1 MNIII
6 LGAGQVGSSVAENL
20 SSEANDITLVDS
32 DSVVLSDLND
42 RLDIQTVV
50 GHASHPDVLKKAGIS
65 DADMLVAVTNSDET
79 NIVACQVAHSLFHTP
94 TKIARVRS
102 QEYLKYQELFDKSA
116 LPIDVLISPEQLI
129 SEHIQKLIEYPGA
142 LQVLDFAGG
151 RARLVGVKA
160 YYGGPLVGHE
170 IADLRK
176 HMPGVDSRVAAIFRR
191 GKGIVPNGHQV
202 IEADDEVFFIADRKD
217 IRAVMSELRKLD
229 KPIKR
234 IMLAGGG
241 NIGKRLAEALEGK
254 YNVKLL
260 ERNAERANEL
270 CCDLNQTIV
279 LLGDAADEDLLLEE
293 NIDQMDVF
301 CALTNDDEAN
311 ILSSMLVKRLGTK
324 KVMSII
330 NRHAYVDLMESEGTI
345 DVAISPRQITIS
357 GLLAHVR
364 RGDVVAVHSLRR
376 GAAEAIEAI
385 AHGDSATS
393 KVVGKTVE
401 QVKLPEGTTIGA
413 IIRGEKVIMAHHDIV
428 IENED
433 HLILFLLDK
442 KKFNAVEKLFQVSVT
457 FL

>member
-1 MNIII
+1 MNILI

-32 DSVVLSDLND
+32 NAVLLNDLSD

-50 GHASHPDVLKKAGIS
+50 GHASHPDVLKSAGIS
-65 DADMLVAVTNSDET
+65 DADMLIAVTNSDET

-94 TKIARVRS
+94 MKIARVRS
-102 QEYLKYQELFDKSA
+102 QEFLKYKELFNDND

-129 SEHIQKLIEYPGA
+129 SEHIQRLIEYPGA

-170 IADLRK
+170 ISELKK
-176 HMPGVDSRVAAIFRR
+176 HIPGVDSRVAAIFRR
-191 GKGIVPNGHQV
+191 GKGIVPDGHQV
-202 IEADDEVFFIADRKD
+202 IEADDEVFFIAARKD

-241 NIGKRLAEALEGK
+241 NIGKQLAQALEKK
-254 YNVKLL
+254 YHVKIL
-260 ERNAERANEL
+260 ERDITRAEEL
-270 CCDLNQTIV
+270 SCALHKTIV
-279 LLGDAADEDLLLEE
+279 LLGDTADKDLLMEE

-311 ILSSMLVKRLGTK
+311 ILSSMLAKRLGAR
-324 KVMSII
+324 KVMSLI

-345 DVAISPRQITIS
+345 DVAISPQQITIS

-385 AHGDSATS
+385 AHGDSENS
-393 KVVGKTVE
+393 KVVGKKIE
-401 QVKLPEGTTIGA
+401 EIKLPEGTTIGA
-413 IIRGEKVIMAHHDIV
+413 IIRGEEVIMAHHDVV

-442 KKFNAVEKLFQVSVT
+442 SKFNVVEKLFQVSVS
-457 FL
+457 FF